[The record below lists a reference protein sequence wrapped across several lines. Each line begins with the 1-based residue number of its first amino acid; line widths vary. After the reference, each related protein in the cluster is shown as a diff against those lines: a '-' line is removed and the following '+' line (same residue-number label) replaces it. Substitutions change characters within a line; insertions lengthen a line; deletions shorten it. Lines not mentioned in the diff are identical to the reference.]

1 MKLKEIHRTSTFAW
15 SPSAEL
21 PLLATGTVAGALDES
36 FSDESQLEIWAPDF
50 LDRDEFDLGGAG
62 QKGPKGIVKDT
73 ARFNRLA
80 WGSVDAARPRGVIAA
95 GLENGELALWD
106 PAKILA
112 AADDALIMRN
122 STHTGP
128 IRGLDFNPIQTN
140 LIASGAVS
148 GEVYIWDLNS
158 PSKPYTPT
166 PGARSTKLD
175 EMTSVAWNRQV
186 QYVLAGASNTGY
198 TVVWD
203 LRGKREVV
211 ALAYGGGGSS
221 GGGMSD
227 IKWHPDNPTRLVT
240 ASEDDQSPII
250 MLWDLRNAR
259 APEKILTGHEKGILS
274 LSWCAQ
280 DADLLLSC
288 GKDNRTLC
296 WNPQTGDA
304 LGELPRAQN
313 WAFQVDWCPRNP
325 DLLAA
330 AFFDGTIGLHSLQ
343 GTNESAVAATSE
355 AAAHVASGADIFDL
369 QPGGTA
375 TSATGMLSLAHPPK
389 WFRRP
394 VAASFGFGGKLVSV
408 SNLPNAAGKHQSGSV
423 HLRTV
428 HVEEEVVER
437 ATSLRGAL
445 DKDAAA
451 TEGERAV
458 AAWASEQ
465 FKDADA
471 EGGWKALLS
480 LFKTDSR
487 EELVA
492 LLGFEKAEIER
503 KVREAV
509 EALSLTS
516 DGDATMKVEELE
528 PTARESVVSF
538 ADQEEG
544 TGSEKAPSEVS
555 AATSVSVS
563 VTSQTATTAS
573 ESESTT
579 TAPSLFGDDNAA
591 GADGGD
597 AADASDFFSTV
608 VPHTNYQ
615 LDSSVAATVGSR
627 PSSAASETPKGA
639 GAFNIYPAS
648 ASPTDRLITQALVL
662 GDFESAVSLCL
673 ASARYADAI
682 LLAVRGGPALLRRTQ
697 DAYFAST
704 LAQQGGNGG
713 SGRVLQAV
721 VNADLGDVV
730 RNADVKEWKEVFV
743 VLCTFAGKEKG
754 EFEGLVEE
762 LGGRLEG
769 QGKRVA
775 EEGEEADGKVWR
787 KNATLAYLAA
797 GKLDRLVGIWG
808 EEMAEDEAKA
818 LETGAG
824 SGASVYSARA
834 RALQTFI
841 EKVTV
846 FRAATGYVD
855 PDLNATSEETETTY
869 KLVGLYARYYEY
881 AALLAA
887 QGLVDEAVRFLEL
900 TPAAYGDAAVKG
912 QRERLTKASSKA
924 TPPPPAPLPAV
935 QARSTA
941 PATTRTAYNNY
952 QTPAQPAQ
960 APSQYPPAPQASG
973 QYGGGGYQPPAPSGP
988 YAPSAPAGNP
998 YNAPAQQSSFNPPAQ
1013 PNAGQQRYPAY
1024 SPLQPLQTSGPSYGQ
1039 SQGITPYSNGNVPI
1053 NQPQMQGQ
1061 VAAPPPRAGSLAN
1074 LQGPPPPAPP
1084 PKRQD
1089 KGGWNDAPA
1098 VIGASRATPVSSLK
1112 PGPITA
1118 PFPNSMPASPG
1129 FNGPTSPYLNQG
1141 MPQNIPPPPRPG
1153 SVQGRAP
1160 PPSMGM
1166 PPPGQGRPPSAAPP
1180 PPSRMMSP
1188 PQGPPQGLAGGGPAR
1203 GPTPSQY
1210 GPPPTRGG
1218 PAPGPPGPGQQ
1229 PPPPGFAR
1237 ATPPPPQQQSGP
1249 YAPPPG
1255 AQQPGPYGPP
1265 PGQQQQPGQYAPPPG
1280 QQQQAWSRAIRAAS
1294 WFAAAERAAAG
1305 PWWAS
1310 SSRWWTAPSRAR
1322 ISRRGS
1328 RAAQRTP
1335 TAKISCVDHFL
1346 AFPRLITVKFA
1357 APGDR
1362 SHIPEASQPIFA
1374 LISQQLAQ
1382 MRQTTP
1388 PQQKRLVDDLE
1399 RRINPLFDALNCETL
1414 SQPVVEQLLVLTRAM
1429 ESHDRQAALAIHV
1442 DLLTRGSQTDD
1453 IGLWMSGVK
1462 QLIMRLLWPLTS
1474 FCGVLDLKT
1483 GVEIAL
1489 LFAVLN
1495 KVAGV
1500 YGLIAVLTGAG
1511 GSFAQLS
1518 MYIYSVLGLVALG
1531 WGLKVVKAEDA
1542 QQTFYFAHLFIADYV
1557 LSTSWTVYFA
1567 VKWWWYTPHDGAR
1580 QANSQAQEDLIAVA
1594 QITGS
1599 LLTDEQRAEAARAI
1613 WNQEKGL
1620 AFAVILVS
1628 WLSKIYLAMLIY
1640 SYAIHLRGNSYRSLA
1655 LTRTKL
1661 RPTTNGTSSSA
1672 LPEPDLDEDME
1683 DVYPPPHPSAHSQIK
1698 QATRW
1703 KKQYQCLLFHRLC
1716 RCIREPERE
1725 SETNMKKGF
1734 VDTGKVAPPEAE
1746 DDDDE
1751 VLFDTD
1757 EYPYASSGT
1766 ASGSTSKA
1774 HSKRG
1779 TETSTSG
1786 SRSASEDDAFRNR
1799 GSPKM

>member
-50 LDRDEFDLGGAG
+50 LDRDEYELGGPA
-62 QKGPKGIVKDT
+62 QKGPKGVVKDT

-80 WGSVDAARPRGVIAA
+80 WGSVDSARSRGVIAA

-112 AADDALIMRN
+112 AADECRTYHAQFHPYRPYPRPRLQ
-122 STHTGP
+122 
-128 IRGLDFNPIQTN
+128 PIQTN

-158 PSKPYTPT
+158 PAKPYTPT

-227 IKWHPDNPTRLVT
+227 IKWHPDNATRLVT

-343 GTNESAVAATSE
+343 GTNESAAT
-355 AAAHVASGADIFDL
+355 AIR
-369 QPGGTA
+369 GGRA
-375 TSATGMLSLAHPPK
+375 RRVRATGMLSLAHPPK

-408 SNLPNAAGKHQSGSV
+408 SNLPSAAGKHQSGSV
-423 HLRTV
+423 HLRSI
-428 HVEEEVVER
+428 HIEEQVVER

-445 DKDAAA
+445 DKDAVSA
-451 TEGERAV
+451 EGAV

-465 FKDADA
+465 FKEGDA
-471 EGGWKALLS
+471 ENGWKALLS
-480 LFKTDSR
+480 LFKSDSR

-509 EALSLTS
+509 EALALTT
-516 DGDATMKVEELE
+516 DGDATMKEEELE
-528 PTARESVVSF
+528 PTRA
-538 ADQEEG
+538 
-544 TGSEKAPSEVS
+544 KVS

-579 TAPSLFGDDNAA
+579 TAPSLFGDENAA

-597 AADASDFFSTV
+597 GTDAGDFFSTV
-608 VPHTNYQ
+608 VPTRTT
-615 LDSSVAATVGSR
+615 SST
-627 PSSAASETPKGA
+627 
-639 GAFNIYPAS
+639 
-648 ASPTDRLITQALVL
+648 L
-662 GDFESAVSLCL
+662 GGEPML

-704 LAQQGGNGG
+704 LTQQGGNGG

-762 LGGRLEG
+762 LGGRLES
-769 QGKRVA
+769 QGRRVV
-775 EEGEEADGKVWR
+775 EEGEERVWR

-808 EEMAEDEAKA
+808 EEMTEDEAKA

-855 PDLNATSEETETTY
+855 ADLTASEETTY
-869 KLVGLYARYYEY
+869 KLSGLYERYYEY
-881 AALLAA
+881 ASLLAA

-900 TPAAYGDAAVKG
+900 TPAA
-912 QRERLTKASSKA
+912 SKA
-924 TPPPPAPLPAV
+924 AAPPPAPLPAV
-935 QARSTA
+935 QARQTA
-941 PATTRTAYNNY
+941 AATTRGGYSY
-952 QTPAQPAQ
+952 QAPVQPAQ
-960 APSQYPPAPQASG
+960 AQPQYPQQQSGLYGAPS
-973 QYGGGGYQPPAPSGP
+973 GGYQPPAPSGP
-988 YAPSAPAGNP
+988 YTQPAQGGGN
-998 YNAPAQQSSFNPPAQ
+998 YNAPSQPSTFNPPLRPMLDEEVTRHTLPFSRFSRLA
-1013 PNAGQQRYPAY
+1013 RPAAA
-1024 SPLQPLQTSGPSYGQ
+1024 SP
-1039 SQGITPYSNGNVPI
+1039 
-1053 NQPQMQGQ
+1053 
-1061 VAAPPPRAGSLAN
+1061 AAADGAAASSRCS

-1084 PKRQD
+1084 PKRQE

-1098 VIGASRATPVSSLK
+1098 LINASRATPVSSLK
-1112 PGPITA
+1112 PGAITA

-1129 FNGPTSPYLNQG
+1129 FGAPPLSPYLAKASHSTSRRHRVLG
-1141 MPQNIPPPPRPG
+1141 ASRAARPRP
-1153 SVQGRAP
+1153 AHAAAAA
-1160 PPSMGM
+1160 
-1166 PPPGQGRPPSAAPP
+1166 GQAAV
-1180 PPSRMMSP
+1180 RC
-1188 PQGPPQGLAGGGPAR
+1188 AAAAVADDV
-1203 GPTPSQY
+1203 
-1210 GPPPTRGG
+1210 
-1218 PAPGPPGPGQQ
+1218 PAPGRAAGSFGRRPRADADSESVWAAAESWCACAWSRGARQQPGQY
-1229 PPPPGFAR
+1229 A
-1237 ATPPPPQQQSGP
+1237 PPPQQQQPGQ
-1249 YAPPPG
+1249 YAPPPQQ
-1255 AQQPGPYGPP
+1255 QQPGQYAPP
-1265 PGQQQQPGQYAPPPG
+1265 PQQQQQPGQYAPPPG
-1280 QQQQAWSRAIRAAS
+1280 SQQQRPGPPGMGGAPPPPGGPPGPAPGSVAAARALPKGPPPPKYRAPRRPKPHPRRVAAHIRAD
-1294 WFAAAERAAAG
+1294 G
-1305 PWWAS
+1305 
-1310 SSRWWTAPSRAR
+1310 
-1322 ISRRGS
+1322 G
-1328 RAAQRTP
+1328 
-1335 TAKISCVDHFL
+1335 
-1346 AFPRLITVKFA
+1346 
-1357 APGDR
+1357 
-1362 SHIPEASQPIFA
+1362 
-1374 LISQQLAQ
+1374 QLAQ
-1382 MRQTTP
+1382 MRQTAP

-1399 RRINPLFDALNCETL
+1399 RRINPLFDALNCERCRRVWW
-1414 SQPVVEQLLVLTRAM
+1414 SIACSYW
-1429 ESHDRQAALAIHV
+1429 SHGTARSPSSAGDPCGSADA
-1442 DLLTRGSQTDD
+1442 GSQTDD
-1453 IGLWMSGVK
+1453 IGLWMS
-1462 QLIMRLLWPLTS
+1462 
-1474 FCGVLDLKT
+1474 
-1483 GVEIAL
+1483 A
-1489 LFAVLN
+1489 
-1495 KVAGV
+1495 
-1500 YGLIAVLTGAG
+1500 
-1511 GSFAQLS
+1511 
-1518 MYIYSVLGLVALG
+1518 
-1531 WGLKVVKAEDA
+1531 
-1542 QQTFYFAHLFIADYV
+1542 
-1557 LSTSWTVYFA
+1557 
-1567 VKWWWYTPHDGAR
+1567 
-1580 QANSQAQEDLIAVA
+1580 
-1594 QITGS
+1594 
-1599 LLTDEQRAEAARAI
+1599 
-1613 WNQEKGL
+1613 
-1620 AFAVILVS
+1620 
-1628 WLSKIYLAMLIY
+1628 
-1640 SYAIHLRGNSYRSLA
+1640 
-1655 LTRTKL
+1655 
-1661 RPTTNGTSSSA
+1661 
-1672 LPEPDLDEDME
+1672 
-1683 DVYPPPHPSAHSQIK
+1683 
-1698 QATRW
+1698 
-1703 KKQYQCLLFHRLC
+1703 
-1716 RCIREPERE
+1716 
-1725 SETNMKKGF
+1725 
-1734 VDTGKVAPPEAE
+1734 
-1746 DDDDE
+1746 
-1751 VLFDTD
+1751 
-1757 EYPYASSGT
+1757 
-1766 ASGSTSKA
+1766 
-1774 HSKRG
+1774 
-1779 TETSTSG
+1779 
-1786 SRSASEDDAFRNR
+1786 
-1799 GSPKM
+1799 

>member
-50 LDRDEFDLGGAG
+50 LDRDEFELGGAG
-62 QKGPKGIVKDT
+62 QCGPKGVVKDT

-80 WGSVDAARPRGVIAA
+80 WGAVDAARPRGVLAA

-112 AADDALIMRN
+112 GADDALIMRN

-128 IRGLDFNPIQTN
+128 IRGLDFNPIQTT

-158 PSKPYTPT
+158 PAKPYTPT

-211 ALAYGGGGSS
+211 ALAYGGGGGS

-296 WNPQTGDA
+296 WNPQTGEA

-343 GTNESAVAATSE
+343 GTNESAAAASSEVAAH
-355 AAAHVASGADIFDL
+355 AASGADIFDL

-375 TSATGMLSLAHPPK
+375 TSATGTLSLAHPPK
-389 WFRRP
+389 WFRRT
-394 VAASFGFGGKLVSV
+394 VSASFGFGGKLVSV
-408 SNLPNAAGKHQSGSV
+408 SNLPSATGKHQSGSV

-428 HVEEEVVER
+428 HVEETVVER
-437 ATSLRGAL
+437 AASLRGAL
-445 DKDAAA
+445 DKDAAS
-451 TEGERAV
+451 TVGDRAV

-465 FKDADA
+465 FKEGEA

-509 EALSLTS
+509 EALALTG
-516 DGDATMKVEELE
+516 DGDATMKEEELE
-528 PTARESVVSF
+528 TTARDPVVSF
-538 ADQEEG
+538 ADHEE
-544 TGSEKAPSEVS
+544 GSEKAPSEVS

-579 TAPSLFGDDNAA
+579 TAPSLFGDENA
-591 GADGGD
+591 GGD
-597 AADASDFFSTV
+597 AAEADASDFFSTV

-627 PSSAASETPKGA
+627 PSSAASETTKGA

-673 ASARYADAI
+673 ASSRFADAI

-697 DAYFAST
+697 DAYFASA
-704 LAQQGGNGG
+704 LSQGGNGG

-721 VNADLGDVV
+721 VNADLSDVV
-730 RNADVKEWKEVFV
+730 RNADVKEWREVFV
-743 VLCTFAGKEKG
+743 VLCTFAGREKG

-769 QGKRVA
+769 QGRRVVQ
-775 EEGEEADGKVWR
+775 EGDEVDGKEWR

-797 GKLDRLVGIWG
+797 GKLERLVGIWS
-808 EEMAEDEAKA
+808 EEMVEEEAKGLDA
-818 LETGAG
+818 GSG

-834 RALQTFI
+834 RALQAFV

-855 PDLNATSEETETTY
+855 ADLAPASEESEKGY
-869 KLVGLYARYYEY
+869 KLAALYERYYEY

-900 TPAAYGDAAVKG
+900 TPAAFGDSAVKG
-912 QRERLTKASSKA
+912 QRERLTKASSKV
-924 TPPPPAPLPAV
+924 TPPPPAPAALPAV
-935 QARSTA
+935 
-941 PATTRTAYNNY
+941 TTRQTVAAAPGTRGPYNSY
-952 QTPAQPAQ
+952 PTPAQPSQAQ
-960 APSQYPPAPQASG
+960 GQYPPATQAGGPYGNNSG
-973 QYGGGGYQPPAPSGP
+973 YAAPSQTGYAPPAPATNYNQPTQSTYNPSG
-988 YAPSAPAGNP
+988 
-998 YNAPAQQSSFNPPAQ
+998 QT
-1013 PNAGQQRYPAY
+1013 NAGYPAY
-1024 SPLQPLQTSGPSYGQ
+1024 TPLQTTGPSYGQ
-1039 SQGITPYSNGNVPI
+1039 SQSITPYGNGNGNANPQ
-1053 NQPQMQGQ
+1053 QPRMQSQM
-1061 VAAPPPRAGSLAN
+1061 APPPPRSGSLSAMS
-1074 LQGPPPPAPP
+1074 PPAPP
-1084 PKRQD
+1084 PKRQE

-1098 VIGASRATPVSSLK
+1098 MLGASRPASVHPPKQLSA
-1112 PGPITA
+1112 ITA

-1129 FNGPTSPYLNQG
+1129 FNNAPPSPYLNQG
-1141 MPQNIPPPPRPG
+1141 HPQSIPPPPRPG
-1153 SVQGRAP
+1153 SVQGAP
-1160 PPSMGM
+1160 PPRGM
-1166 PPPGQGRPPSAAPP
+1166 PPQGRPPSTAPP

-1203 GPTPSQY
+1203 LPTPSQY
-1210 GPPPTRGG
+1210 GPPPTRA
-1218 PAPGPPGPGQQ
+1218 PAPGEAPPPGQYARQAPAPGQQ

-1237 ATPPPPQQQSGP
+1237 PNPPPTQGPYGRATPPPQQQQ
-1249 YAPPPG
+1249 PG
-1255 AQQPGPYGPP
+1255 AYGPP
-1265 PGQQQQPGQYAPPPG
+1265 PGSQQQRPGPPQGLGGPPPPAGGPPPG
-1280 QQQQAWSRAIRAAS
+1280 PAS
-1294 WFAAAERAAAG
+1294 AAAAAAARAPKG
-1305 PWWAS
+1305 P
-1310 SSRWWTAPSRAR
+1310 P
-1322 ISRRGS
+1322 
-1328 RAAQRTP
+1328 P
-1335 TAKISCVDHFL
+1335 PKY
-1346 AFPRLITVKFA
+1346 P
-1357 APGDR
+1357 PGDR
-1362 SHIPEASQPIFA
+1362 SHIPEAAQPAYAVIT
-1374 LISQQLAQ
+1374 QQLAQ

-1429 ESHDRQAALAIHV
+1429 ESHDRPAALAIHV

-1453 IGLWMSGVK
+1453 IGLWMSGIK
-1462 QLIMRLLWPLTS
+1462 QLIMRL
-1474 FCGVLDLKT
+1474 
-1483 GVEIAL
+1483 
-1489 LFAVLN
+1489 
-1495 KVAGV
+1495 
-1500 YGLIAVLTGAG
+1500 
-1511 GSFAQLS
+1511 
-1518 MYIYSVLGLVALG
+1518 
-1531 WGLKVVKAEDA
+1531 
-1542 QQTFYFAHLFIADYV
+1542 
-1557 LSTSWTVYFA
+1557 
-1567 VKWWWYTPHDGAR
+1567 
-1580 QANSQAQEDLIAVA
+1580 
-1594 QITGS
+1594 
-1599 LLTDEQRAEAARAI
+1599 
-1613 WNQEKGL
+1613 
-1620 AFAVILVS
+1620 
-1628 WLSKIYLAMLIY
+1628 
-1640 SYAIHLRGNSYRSLA
+1640 
-1655 LTRTKL
+1655 
-1661 RPTTNGTSSSA
+1661 
-1672 LPEPDLDEDME
+1672 
-1683 DVYPPPHPSAHSQIK
+1683 
-1698 QATRW
+1698 
-1703 KKQYQCLLFHRLC
+1703 
-1716 RCIREPERE
+1716 
-1725 SETNMKKGF
+1725 
-1734 VDTGKVAPPEAE
+1734 
-1746 DDDDE
+1746 
-1751 VLFDTD
+1751 
-1757 EYPYASSGT
+1757 
-1766 ASGSTSKA
+1766 
-1774 HSKRG
+1774 
-1779 TETSTSG
+1779 
-1786 SRSASEDDAFRNR
+1786 
-1799 GSPKM
+1799 

>member
-62 QKGPKGIVKDT
+62 QKGPKGVVKDT

-112 AADDALIMRN
+112 VADDALIMRN

-158 PSKPYTPT
+158 PAKPYTPT

-227 IKWHPDNPTRLVT
+227 IKWHPDNATRLVT

-330 AFFDGTIGLHSLQ
+330 AFFDGTIGVHSLQ
-343 GTNESAVAATSE
+343 GTNESAVGATAE
-355 AAAHVASGADIFDL
+355 VAAHAASGADIFDL
-369 QPGGTA
+369 QPGATA
-375 TSATGMLSLAHPPK
+375 TSATGTLSLTHPPK
-389 WFRRP
+389 WLRRS
-394 VAASFGFGGKLVSV
+394 VSASFGFGGKLVSV

-428 HVEEEVVER
+428 HIEEQVVER

-445 DKDAAA
+445 DKDAAS
-451 TEGERAV
+451 TEGDRAV

-465 FKDADA
+465 FKEGDA

-509 EALSLTS
+509 EALALTS
-516 DGDATMKVEELE
+516 SDDDATMKVEELE

-579 TAPSLFGDDNAA
+579 TAPSLFGDENAA

-597 AADASDFFSTV
+597 GADASDFFSTV

-627 PSSAASETPKGA
+627 PSSAASETPKA
-639 GAFNIYPAS
+639 GAFNIYPATAS
-648 ASPTDRLITQALVL
+648 ATDRLITQALVL

-697 DAYFAST
+697 DAYFASN
-704 LAQQGGNGG
+704 LAQQGG

-762 LGGRLEG
+762 LGGRLES
-769 QGKRVA
+769 QGRRVTEEDPA
-775 EEGEEADGKVWR
+775 EAKVWR

-797 GKLDRLVGIWG
+797 EKLERLVGIWS
-808 EEMAEDEAKA
+808 EELTEDEAKG
-818 LETGAG
+818 LEIGTG

-855 PDLNATSEETETTY
+855 ADLKETAETTY
-869 KLVGLYARYYEY
+869 KLAGLYARYYEY
-881 AALLAA
+881 AAVLAA

-900 TPAAYGDAAVKG
+900 TPAAFGDEAVKG
-912 QRERLTKASSKA
+912 QRERLTKASSKVTA
-924 TPPPPAPLPAV
+924 PPPAPLPAV
-935 QARSTA
+935 QARTTA
-941 PATTRTAYNNY
+941 PATTRGGYTAY
-952 QTPAQPAQ
+952 QTPVQPAQ
-960 APSQYPPAPQASG
+960 AQPQYTQQTTGP
-973 QYGGGGYQPPAPSGP
+973 YGGGGYQPPAPSGQ
-988 YAPSAPAGNP
+988 YAPPAPATTNP
-998 YNAPAQQSSFNPPAQ
+998 YNAPSQPSTFNPPAQ
-1013 PNAGQQRYPAY
+1013 QANTGRGYPAY
-1024 SPLQPLQTSGPSYGQ
+1024 TPLQPLQSTGQSYGQ
-1039 SQGITPYSNGNVPI
+1039 SQGISAYSNGNVPI
-1053 NQPQMQGQ
+1053 NPQQHQPPPQSQM
-1061 VAAPPPRAGSLAN
+1061 APPPPRGGSLAN
-1074 LQGPPPPAPP
+1074 LQGPPPPP

-1098 VIGASRATPVSSLK
+1098 VINASRATPVGTLK

-1118 PFPNSMPASPG
+1118 PFPNSVPASPG
-1129 FNGPTSPYLNQG
+1129 FNGPPSPYLTQG
-1141 MPQNIPPPPRPG
+1141 QPQHIPPPPRPG
-1153 SVQGRAP
+1153 SVQGGAP
-1160 PPSMGM
+1160 PRG
-1166 PPPGQGRPPSAAPP
+1166 PPPQGRPPSAAP

-1188 PQGPPQGLAGGGPAR
+1188 PQGPPQGLSGGPAR
-1203 GPTPSQY
+1203 LPTPSQY
-1210 GPPPTRGG
+1210 GPPPTRG
-1218 PAPGPPGPGQQ
+1218 ASTPGPVPLPGERH
-1229 PPPPGFAR
+1229 PPGFVS
-1237 ATPPPPQQQSGP
+1237 PPQQQPGP
-1249 YAPPPG
+1249 YGPPPSTQ
-1255 AQQPGPYGPP
+1255 QQPGPYGPP
-1265 PGQQQQPGQYAPPPG
+1265 PGQQQSGQYAPPPGSQPQPGQYAPPPG
-1280 QQQQAWSRAIRAAS
+1280 SQQQRPPPQGLGGPPPPAGGPPPPAPGSV
-1294 WFAAAERAAAG
+1294 AAARALPKG
-1305 PWWAS
+1305 P
-1310 SSRWWTAPSRAR
+1310 P
-1322 ISRRGS
+1322 
-1328 RAAQRTP
+1328 P
-1335 TAKISCVDHFL
+1335 PKY
-1346 AFPRLITVKFA
+1346 P
-1357 APGDR
+1357 PGDR
-1362 SHIPEASQPIFA
+1362 SHIPEGSQPIFA
-1374 LISQQLAQ
+1374 LISQQLAT

-1414 SQPVVEQLLVLTRAM
+1414 SPSVVEQLLVLTRAM
-1429 ESHDRQAALAIHV
+1429 ESHDRPAALAIHV

-1462 QLIMRLLWPLTS
+1462 QLIMRL
-1474 FCGVLDLKT
+1474 
-1483 GVEIAL
+1483 
-1489 LFAVLN
+1489 
-1495 KVAGV
+1495 
-1500 YGLIAVLTGAG
+1500 
-1511 GSFAQLS
+1511 
-1518 MYIYSVLGLVALG
+1518 
-1531 WGLKVVKAEDA
+1531 
-1542 QQTFYFAHLFIADYV
+1542 
-1557 LSTSWTVYFA
+1557 
-1567 VKWWWYTPHDGAR
+1567 
-1580 QANSQAQEDLIAVA
+1580 
-1594 QITGS
+1594 
-1599 LLTDEQRAEAARAI
+1599 
-1613 WNQEKGL
+1613 
-1620 AFAVILVS
+1620 
-1628 WLSKIYLAMLIY
+1628 
-1640 SYAIHLRGNSYRSLA
+1640 
-1655 LTRTKL
+1655 
-1661 RPTTNGTSSSA
+1661 
-1672 LPEPDLDEDME
+1672 
-1683 DVYPPPHPSAHSQIK
+1683 
-1698 QATRW
+1698 
-1703 KKQYQCLLFHRLC
+1703 
-1716 RCIREPERE
+1716 
-1725 SETNMKKGF
+1725 
-1734 VDTGKVAPPEAE
+1734 
-1746 DDDDE
+1746 
-1751 VLFDTD
+1751 
-1757 EYPYASSGT
+1757 
-1766 ASGSTSKA
+1766 
-1774 HSKRG
+1774 
-1779 TETSTSG
+1779 
-1786 SRSASEDDAFRNR
+1786 
-1799 GSPKM
+1799 

>member
-50 LDRDEFDLGGAG
+50 LDRDEFELGGAG
-62 QKGPKGIVKDT
+62 QRGPKGVVKDT

-80 WGSVDAARPRGVIAA
+80 WGAVDPARPRGVIAA

-112 AADDALIMRN
+112 ATDDALIMRN

-211 ALAYGGGGSS
+211 ALAYGGGGS

-227 IKWHPDNPTRLVT
+227 IKWHPDNATRLVT

-330 AFFDGTIGLHSLQ
+330 AFFDGTIGVHSLQ
-343 GTNESAVAATSE
+343 GTNESAAAATSE

-375 TSATGMLSLAHPPK
+375 ASATGTLSLSHPPK
-389 WFRRP
+389 WFRRS
-394 VAASFGFGGKLVSV
+394 VSASFGFGGKLVSV

-423 HLRTV
+423 HMRTV
-428 HVEEEVVER
+428 HVEETVVER
-437 ATSLRGAL
+437 ATGLRVAL
-445 DKDAAA
+445 DKDAAS
-451 TEGERAV
+451 TDGERSV
-458 AAWASEQ
+458 AAWARDQ
-465 FKDADA
+465 FKEGEA

-509 EALSLTS
+509 EALALTS
-516 DGDATMKVEELE
+516 AGDATMKEEELE
-528 PTARESVVSF
+528 ITAREAVVSF
-538 ADQEEG
+538 AEQEE
-544 TGSEKAPSEVS
+544 GSEKAPSEVS

-563 VTSQTATTAS
+563 GTSQTATTAS

-579 TAPSLFGDDNAA
+579 TAPSLFGDDNAG
-591 GADGGD
+591 GADAGD
-597 AADASDFFSTV
+597 ADASDFFSTV

-627 PSSAASETPKGA
+627 PSSAASESTKGS

-648 ASPTDRLITQALVL
+648 ASSTDRLITQALVL

-673 ASARYADAI
+673 ASLRYADAI

-704 LAQQGGNGG
+704 PSQQGG

-721 VNADLGDVV
+721 VNADLSDIV

-743 VLCTFAGKEKG
+743 VLCTFCGREKG

-762 LGGRLEG
+762 LGGRLES
-769 QGKRVA
+769 QGKRVV
-775 EEGEEADGKVWR
+775 EEGDEADGKEWR
-787 KNATLAYLAA
+787 TNATLAYLAA
-797 GKLDRLVGIWG
+797 GKLERLVGIWG
-808 EEMAEDEAKA
+808 EQMAEEEAKG
-818 LETGAG
+818 LEAG
-824 SGASVYSARA
+824 IGSSASVYSARA
-834 RALQTFI
+834 QALQTFI

-855 PDLNATSEETETTY
+855 ADLVSTPTSEETEKAH
-869 KLVGLYARYYEY
+869 KLAALYARYYEY

-900 TPAAYGDAAVKG
+900 TPAAFGDSALKG
-912 QRERLTKASSKA
+912 QRERLVKASSKA
-924 TPPPPAPLPAV
+924 PPAPAPVAALPAT
-935 QARSTA
+935 RTTA
-941 PATTRTAYNNY
+941 TPATRTAAAPASRMPFNPY
-952 QTPAQPAQ
+952 QTPAQPTQAQ
-960 APSQYPPAPQASG
+960 GQYPPAMQGGG
-973 QYGGGGYQPPAPSGP
+973 QYNAPLGNASSGYQPPAQGA
-988 YAPSAPAGNP
+988 YAPPASTVANPYTAPSQP
-998 YNAPAQQSSFNPPAQ
+998 STYNAPGQASSGYP
-1013 PNAGQQRYPAY
+1013 RPAY
-1024 SPLQPLQTSGPSYGQ
+1024 TPLQSIQTTGPSYGQ
-1039 SQGITPYSNGNVPI
+1039 ANAIVAFGNGNGNVNAMGGPH
-1053 NQPQMQGQ
+1053 QPPMQSQMGP
-1061 VAAPPPRAGSLAN
+1061 PPPRNASL
-1074 LQGPPPPAPP
+1074 PPAPP
-1084 PKRQD
+1084 PKRQE
-1089 KGGWNDAPA
+1089 KGGWNDAP
-1098 VIGASRATPVSSLK
+1098 IMSNSRATPPAGSLK
-1112 PGPITA
+1112 PSAITA

-1129 FNGPTSPYLNQG
+1129 FNGPTSPYMNPGQ
-1141 MPQNIPPPPRPG
+1141 PQHIPPPPRPG
-1153 SVQGRAP
+1153 SVQGP
-1160 PPSMGM
+1160 PPPRGM
-1166 PPPGQGRPPSAAPP
+1166 PPQGRPPSAAPP

-1188 PQGPPQGLAGGGPAR
+1188 PHGVSQGLAGGGPPR
-1203 GPTPSQY
+1203 LPTPSQY
-1210 GPPPTRGG
+1210 GPPPTRA
-1218 PAPGPPGPGQQ
+1218 PAPGEAPPPGQYARQAPAPGQQ
-1229 PPPPGFAR
+1229 PPQGGFAR
-1237 ATPPPPQQQSGP
+1237 PPPQGQNPYGSPTPPP
-1249 YAPPPG
+1249 
-1255 AQQPGPYGPP
+1255 QQPGPYGPP
-1265 PGQQQQPGQYAPPPG
+1265 PGSQQQRPGPSQGPGGPPPPSSGPPPPG
-1280 QQQQAWSRAIRAAS
+1280 PPS
-1294 WFAAAERAAAG
+1294 AAAARAPPKG
-1305 PWWAS
+1305 P
-1310 SSRWWTAPSRAR
+1310 P
-1322 ISRRGS
+1322 
-1328 RAAQRTP
+1328 P
-1335 TAKISCVDHFL
+1335 PKY
-1346 AFPRLITVKFA
+1346 P
-1357 APGDR
+1357 PGDR
-1362 SHIPEASQPIFA
+1362 SHIPEAVLPAFNV
-1374 LISQQLAQ
+1374 ISQQLTHL
-1382 MRQTTP
+1382 RQTTP

-1414 SQPVVEQLLVLTRAM
+1414 SQSVVDQLLVLTRAM
-1429 ESHDRQAALAIHV
+1429 ESHDRPAALAIHV

-1462 QLIMRLLWPLTS
+1462 QLIMRL
-1474 FCGVLDLKT
+1474 
-1483 GVEIAL
+1483 
-1489 LFAVLN
+1489 
-1495 KVAGV
+1495 
-1500 YGLIAVLTGAG
+1500 
-1511 GSFAQLS
+1511 
-1518 MYIYSVLGLVALG
+1518 
-1531 WGLKVVKAEDA
+1531 
-1542 QQTFYFAHLFIADYV
+1542 
-1557 LSTSWTVYFA
+1557 
-1567 VKWWWYTPHDGAR
+1567 
-1580 QANSQAQEDLIAVA
+1580 
-1594 QITGS
+1594 
-1599 LLTDEQRAEAARAI
+1599 
-1613 WNQEKGL
+1613 
-1620 AFAVILVS
+1620 
-1628 WLSKIYLAMLIY
+1628 
-1640 SYAIHLRGNSYRSLA
+1640 
-1655 LTRTKL
+1655 
-1661 RPTTNGTSSSA
+1661 
-1672 LPEPDLDEDME
+1672 
-1683 DVYPPPHPSAHSQIK
+1683 
-1698 QATRW
+1698 
-1703 KKQYQCLLFHRLC
+1703 
-1716 RCIREPERE
+1716 
-1725 SETNMKKGF
+1725 
-1734 VDTGKVAPPEAE
+1734 
-1746 DDDDE
+1746 
-1751 VLFDTD
+1751 
-1757 EYPYASSGT
+1757 
-1766 ASGSTSKA
+1766 
-1774 HSKRG
+1774 
-1779 TETSTSG
+1779 
-1786 SRSASEDDAFRNR
+1786 
-1799 GSPKM
+1799 

>member
-62 QKGPKGIVKDT
+62 QRGPKGIVKDT

-106 PAKILA
+106 PAKILV

-158 PSKPYTPT
+158 PAKPYTPT

-211 ALAYGGGGSS
+211 ALAYGGGGAS

-343 GTNESAVAATSE
+343 GTNESAAAATSE
-355 AAAHVASGADIFDL
+355 VAAHAASGADIFDL

-375 TSATGMLSLAHPPK
+375 SSATGMLSLAHPPK
-389 WFRRP
+389 WFRRT
-394 VAASFGFGGKLVSV
+394 VSASFGFGGKLVSV

-428 HVEEEVVER
+428 HIEEEVVER
-437 ATSLRGAL
+437 ATGLRGAL
-445 DKDAAA
+445 DKDAAS
-451 TEGERAV
+451 TDGERAV
-458 AAWASEQ
+458 AAWAREQ
-465 FKDADA
+465 FKEGEA
-471 EGGWKALLS
+471 EGGWRALLS

-509 EALSLTS
+509 EALALTG
-516 DGDATMKVEELE
+516 DDATMKVEELE
-528 PTARESVVSF
+528 PTAREAVVSF

-544 TGSEKAPSEVS
+544 SEKAPSEVS
-555 AATSVSVS
+555 TATSVSVS
-563 VTSQTATTAS
+563 VTSQTAATAS

-579 TAPSLFGDDNAA
+579 TAPSLFGDENAA
-591 GADGGD
+591 GADAGD
-597 AADASDFFSTV
+597 GADASDFFSTV

-673 ASARYADAI
+673 ASSRYADAI

-697 DAYFAST
+697 HAYFAST
-704 LAQQGGNGG
+704 LSQQGGNGG

-721 VNADLGDVV
+721 VNADLSDVV

-743 VLCTFAGKEKG
+743 VLCTFAGREKG

-769 QGKRVA
+769 QGRRVA
-775 EEGEEADGKVWR
+775 EEGDEVDGKVWR

-797 GKLDRLVGIWG
+797 GKLERLVGIWG
-808 EEMAEDEAKA
+808 EEMMEDEANA
-818 LETGAG
+818 LDTAAG

-834 RALQTFI
+834 RALQTFV

-855 PDLNATSEETETTY
+855 ADLKSISEETETTY
-869 KLVGLYARYYEY
+869 KLAALYDRYYEY
-881 AALLAA
+881 ASLLAA

-900 TPAAYGDAAVKG
+900 TPAVYGDAAMKG
-912 QRERLTKASSKA
+912 QRERLVKASSKA
-924 TPPPPAPLPAV
+924 TPPPPAPAPAV
-935 QARSTA
+935 
-941 PATTRTAYNNY
+941 TTRTTVPAATRGPYNAY
-952 QTPAQPAQ
+952 TTSAQPAQ
-960 APSQYPPAPQASG
+960 APAQYPPVMQASG
-973 QYGGGGYQPPAPSGP
+973 PYGAPAQNNAGYQPPAQTGP
-988 YAPSAPAGNP
+988 YAPPAGANT
-998 YNAPAQQSSFNPPAQ
+998 YNTPPQ
-1013 PNAGQQRYPAY
+1013 PNTFNGPGQANAGQRYPAY
-1024 SPLQPLQTSGPSYGQ
+1024 TPLQTTGPSYGQ
-1039 SQGITPYSNGNVPI
+1039 SQGIAAYGNGNAPI
-1053 NQPQMQGQ
+1053 NPQPMQSQM
-1061 VAAPPPRAGSLAN
+1061 VPPPRGGSLAN
-1074 LQGPPPPAPP
+1074 LSGPPPPAPP

-1089 KGGWNDAPA
+1089 KGGWNDAPT
-1098 VIGASRATPVSSLK
+1098 VMNASRATPPSSLK
-1112 PGPITA
+1112 PSAITA

-1129 FNGPTSPYLNQG
+1129 FNGPMSPYMNPGQ
-1141 MPQNIPPPPRPG
+1141 QQSIPPPPRPG
-1153 SVQGRAP
+1153 SVQGAP
-1160 PPSMGM
+1160 PPSRGM
-1166 PPPGQGRPPSAAPP
+1166 PPPQGRPSSAAPP
-1180 PPSRMMSP
+1180 PPSRIMSP

-1203 GPTPSQY
+1203 MPTPSQY
-1210 GPPPTRGG
+1210 GPPPPRA
-1218 PAPGPPGPGQQ
+1218 PAPGEAPPPPAGPYARPTGAAPGQQ
-1229 PPPPGFAR
+1229 PPPGPGFTRPAPPPGQSPYGR
-1237 ATPPPPQQQSGP
+1237 ATPPPQQQPGP
-1249 YAPPPG
+1249 YGPPPG

-1265 PGQQQQPGQYAPPPG
+1265 PGAQQQQRPGPPQGLGGPPPPAGGPPPPG
-1280 QQQQAWSRAIRAAS
+1280 PASAAAAARAAPK
-1294 WFAAAERAAAG
+1294 G
-1305 PWWAS
+1305 P
-1310 SSRWWTAPSRAR
+1310 P
-1322 ISRRGS
+1322 
-1328 RAAQRTP
+1328 P
-1335 TAKISCVDHFL
+1335 PKY
-1346 AFPRLITVKFA
+1346 P
-1357 APGDR
+1357 PGDR
-1362 SHIPEASQPIFA
+1362 SHIPEAVQPVFA
-1374 LISQQLAQ
+1374 VISQQLAQ

-1388 PQQKRLVDDLE
+1388 PQQKRLADDLE

-1414 SQPVVEQLLVLTRAM
+1414 SQSVVDQLLVLTRAM
-1429 ESHDRQAALAIHV
+1429 ESHDRPAALAIHV

-1462 QLIMRLLWPLTS
+1462 QLIMRL
-1474 FCGVLDLKT
+1474 
-1483 GVEIAL
+1483 
-1489 LFAVLN
+1489 
-1495 KVAGV
+1495 
-1500 YGLIAVLTGAG
+1500 
-1511 GSFAQLS
+1511 
-1518 MYIYSVLGLVALG
+1518 
-1531 WGLKVVKAEDA
+1531 
-1542 QQTFYFAHLFIADYV
+1542 
-1557 LSTSWTVYFA
+1557 
-1567 VKWWWYTPHDGAR
+1567 
-1580 QANSQAQEDLIAVA
+1580 
-1594 QITGS
+1594 
-1599 LLTDEQRAEAARAI
+1599 
-1613 WNQEKGL
+1613 
-1620 AFAVILVS
+1620 
-1628 WLSKIYLAMLIY
+1628 
-1640 SYAIHLRGNSYRSLA
+1640 
-1655 LTRTKL
+1655 
-1661 RPTTNGTSSSA
+1661 
-1672 LPEPDLDEDME
+1672 
-1683 DVYPPPHPSAHSQIK
+1683 
-1698 QATRW
+1698 
-1703 KKQYQCLLFHRLC
+1703 
-1716 RCIREPERE
+1716 
-1725 SETNMKKGF
+1725 
-1734 VDTGKVAPPEAE
+1734 
-1746 DDDDE
+1746 
-1751 VLFDTD
+1751 
-1757 EYPYASSGT
+1757 
-1766 ASGSTSKA
+1766 
-1774 HSKRG
+1774 
-1779 TETSTSG
+1779 
-1786 SRSASEDDAFRNR
+1786 
-1799 GSPKM
+1799 

>member
-50 LDRDEFDLGGAG
+50 LDRDEFELGGAG
-62 QKGPKGIVKDT
+62 QRGPKGVVKDT

-112 AADDALIMRN
+112 TADDALIMRN

-128 IRGLDFNPIQTN
+128 IRGLDFNPIQTS

-148 GEVYIWDLNS
+148 GEVYIWDLHS
-158 PSKPYTPT
+158 PAKPYTPT

-211 ALAYGGGGSS
+211 ALAYGGGGGS

-227 IKWHPDNPTRLVT
+227 IKWHPDNATRLVT

-325 DLLAA
+325 DLIAA

-343 GTNESAVAATSE
+343 GTNESAAEATSE
-355 AAAHVASGADIFDL
+355 AAAHAASGADIFDL
-369 QPGGTA
+369 QPGGSA

-389 WFRRP
+389 WFRRT
-394 VAASFGFGGKLVSV
+394 VSASFGFGGKLVSV

-428 HVEEEVVER
+428 HIEEEVVER
-437 ATSLRGAL
+437 ATTLRGAL
-445 DKDAAA
+445 DKDAASA
-451 TEGERAV
+451 EGDRAV

-465 FKDADA
+465 FKEGEA

-509 EALSLTS
+509 EALALNS

-544 TGSEKAPSEVS
+544 SEKAPSEVS

-563 VTSQTATTAS
+563 GTSQTATTAS

-579 TAPSLFGDDNAA
+579 TAPSLFGDENAA
-591 GADGGD
+591 GGD
-597 AADASDFFSTV
+597 AGDGADASDFFSTV

-627 PSSAASETPKGA
+627 PSSAAASDTPTKGA

-673 ASARYADAI
+673 ASTRFADAI

-704 LAQQGGNGG
+704 LTQQGG

-721 VNADLGDVV
+721 VNADLSDVV
-730 RNADVKEWKEVFV
+730 RNADVREWKEVFV

-762 LGGRLEG
+762 LGARLER
-769 QGKRVA
+769 RVA
-775 EEGEEADGKVWR
+775 QEDDQDEGKMWR

-797 GKLDRLVGIWG
+797 GKLERLVGIWN
-808 EEMAEDEAKA
+808 EELIEDETKA
-818 LETGAG
+818 LDG
-824 SGASVYSARA
+824 SSATVYSARA
-834 RALQTFI
+834 RALQTFV

-855 PDLNATSEETETTY
+855 PDLKATSEEAEKY
-869 KLVGLYARYYEY
+869 KLAGLYERYYEY
-881 AALLAA
+881 AAVLAA
-887 QGLVDEAVRFLEL
+887 QGLIDEAVRFLEL
-900 TPAAYGDAAVKG
+900 TPAAYGDSAIKG
-912 QRERLTKASSKA
+912 QRERLIKAGSKA
-924 TPPPPAPLPAV
+924 LPPAPAPLPALRATV
-935 QARSTA
+935 PAAR
-941 PATTRTAYNNY
+941 ATPAYNSY
-952 QTPAQPAQ
+952 PTPAQPAQ
-960 APSQYPPAPQASG
+960 AHYQQGQSQYPQQQGGG
-973 QYGGGGYQPPAPSGP
+973 QYGAPAANNSGYQPPAQSGYQPPAQTGYQPPAASGP
-988 YAPSAPAGNP
+988 YGPSAPAGNP
-998 YNAPAQQSSFNPPAQ
+998 YNTAGSQQQNTYPGPGQA
-1013 PNAGQQRYPAY
+1013 NAGHGYPTY
-1024 SPLQPLQTSGPSYGQ
+1024 TPLQPLQSTGPSYGQ
-1039 SQGITPYSNGNVPI
+1039 SQGIAAYNNGNA
-1053 NQPQMQGQ
+1053 NPQQQQQQQQQM
-1061 VAAPPPRAGSLAN
+1061 APPPRNASLAN
-1074 LQGPPPPAPP
+1074 MAPPPAPP
-1084 PKRQD
+1084 PKRQE
-1089 KGGWNDAPA
+1089 KGGWNDAPNVLA
-1098 VIGASRATPVSSLK
+1098 AARATPVSHLK
-1112 PGPITA
+1112 PSAITA

-1129 FNGPTSPYLNQG
+1129 FNGPPSPYMHPGQQ
-1141 MPQNIPPPPRPG
+1141 QNVPPPPRPG
-1153 SVQGRAP
+1153 SVQGAP
-1160 PPSMGM
+1160 PRGM
-1166 PPPGQGRPPSAAPP
+1166 PPPMGRPPSAAPH

-1188 PQGPPQGLAGGGPAR
+1188 PQGPPQGLSGGGPAR
-1203 GPTPSQY
+1203 MPTPSQY
-1210 GPPPTRGG
+1210 GPPPTRAA
-1218 PAPGPPGPGQQ
+1218 APGEAPPLPTGPYARQAPGPGQQ
-1229 PPPPGFAR
+1229 QPPPGFAR
-1237 ATPPPPQQQSGP
+1237 PTPPSGHNPYDAPPQQQQQQQQ
-1249 YAPPPG
+1249 
-1255 AQQPGPYGPP
+1255 QQPGPYGPP
-1265 PGQQQQPGQYAPPPG
+1265 PGSQQQRMAGPPQGLGGPPPPG
-1280 QQQQAWSRAIRAAS
+1280 GGPPPPGPPSAVAAASRAPK
-1294 WFAAAERAAAG
+1294 G
-1305 PWWAS
+1305 P
-1310 SSRWWTAPSRAR
+1310 P
-1322 ISRRGS
+1322 
-1328 RAAQRTP
+1328 P
-1335 TAKISCVDHFL
+1335 PKY
-1346 AFPRLITVKFA
+1346 P
-1357 APGDR
+1357 PGDR
-1362 SHIPEASQPIFA
+1362 SHIPEAVQPA
-1374 LISQQLAQ
+1374 YAVISQQLAHL
-1382 MRQTTP
+1382 RETTP

-1414 SQPVVEQLLVLTRAM
+1414 SPSVVEQLLVLTRAM
-1429 ESHDRQAALAIHV
+1429 ESHDRPAALAIHV

-1462 QLIMRLLWPLTS
+1462 QLIMRL
-1474 FCGVLDLKT
+1474 
-1483 GVEIAL
+1483 
-1489 LFAVLN
+1489 
-1495 KVAGV
+1495 
-1500 YGLIAVLTGAG
+1500 
-1511 GSFAQLS
+1511 
-1518 MYIYSVLGLVALG
+1518 
-1531 WGLKVVKAEDA
+1531 
-1542 QQTFYFAHLFIADYV
+1542 
-1557 LSTSWTVYFA
+1557 
-1567 VKWWWYTPHDGAR
+1567 
-1580 QANSQAQEDLIAVA
+1580 
-1594 QITGS
+1594 
-1599 LLTDEQRAEAARAI
+1599 
-1613 WNQEKGL
+1613 
-1620 AFAVILVS
+1620 
-1628 WLSKIYLAMLIY
+1628 
-1640 SYAIHLRGNSYRSLA
+1640 
-1655 LTRTKL
+1655 
-1661 RPTTNGTSSSA
+1661 
-1672 LPEPDLDEDME
+1672 
-1683 DVYPPPHPSAHSQIK
+1683 
-1698 QATRW
+1698 
-1703 KKQYQCLLFHRLC
+1703 
-1716 RCIREPERE
+1716 
-1725 SETNMKKGF
+1725 
-1734 VDTGKVAPPEAE
+1734 
-1746 DDDDE
+1746 
-1751 VLFDTD
+1751 
-1757 EYPYASSGT
+1757 
-1766 ASGSTSKA
+1766 
-1774 HSKRG
+1774 
-1779 TETSTSG
+1779 
-1786 SRSASEDDAFRNR
+1786 
-1799 GSPKM
+1799 

>member
-50 LDRDEFDLGGAG
+50 LDRDEFELGGAG
-62 QKGPKGIVKDT
+62 QKGPKGVVKDT

-80 WGSVDAARPRGVIAA
+80 WGAVDATRPRGVIAA

-106 PAKILA
+106 PAKIIVPV
-112 AADDALIMRN
+112 DDALIMRN

-148 GEVYIWDLNS
+148 GEVYIWDLHS

-211 ALAYGGGGSS
+211 ALAYGGGGGS

-280 DADLLLSC
+280 DSDLLLSC

-296 WNPQTGDA
+296 WNPQTGEA

-343 GTNESAVAATSE
+343 GTNESAAAATSE
-355 AAAHVASGADIFDL
+355 AAAHAASGADIFDL

-375 TSATGMLSLAHPPK
+375 TSATGNLSLAHPPK

-394 VAASFGFGGKLVSV
+394 VSASFGFGGKLVSV
-408 SNLPNAAGKHQSGSV
+408 SNLPSAAGKHQSGSV
-423 HLRTV
+423 HLRTI
-428 HVEEEVVER
+428 HVEETVVER

-445 DKDAAA
+445 DKDNDA
-451 TEGERAV
+451 TSTDGEKAV
-458 AAWASEQ
+458 AAWARQQ
-465 FKDADA
+465 FNEGEA

-509 EALSLTS
+509 EALALTG
-516 DGDATMKVEELE
+516 DGDATMKEEELE
-528 PTARESVVSF
+528 VTAREAVVSF
-538 ADQEEG
+538 AEQEE
-544 TGSEKAPSEVS
+544 GSEKAPSEVS

-563 VTSQTATTAS
+563 GTSQTATTAS

-591 GADGGD
+591 GGEGGDGG
-597 AADASDFFSTV
+597 ADASDFFSTV

-639 GAFNIYPAS
+639 GAFSIYPPS

-673 ASARYADAI
+673 ASSRFADAI

-721 VNADLGDVV
+721 VNSDLGDVV
-730 RNADVKEWKEVFV
+730 RNADVKEWREVFV
-743 VLCTFAGKEKG
+743 VLCTFAGREKG

-769 QGKRVA
+769 QGRRVA
-775 EEGEEADGKVWR
+775 EVGDETEGKEWR

-797 GKLDRLVGIWG
+797 GKLERLVGIWG
-808 EEMAEDEAKA
+808 EEMAEEEAKG
-818 LETGAG
+818 LESGVG
-824 SGASVYSARA
+824 SSASVYSARA
-834 RALQTFI
+834 RALQAFV

-855 PDLNATSEETETTY
+855 ADLASASEGTEQTY
-869 KLVGLYARYYEY
+869 KLAGLYQLYYEY

-887 QGLVDEAVRFLEL
+887 QGLIDEAVRFLEL

-912 QRERLTKASSKA
+912 QRERLIKASSKA
-924 TPPPPAPLPAV
+924 VPPPATAAALPVVASRTT
-935 QARSTA
+935 AA
-941 PATTRTAYNNY
+941 PATRVPFNNY

-960 APSQYPPAPQASG
+960 AHYAPAVQASG
-973 QYGGGGYQPPAPSGP
+973 QYNAPLGNNAGYQAPAQSGQYAPPAQAATP
-988 YAPSAPAGNP
+988 YGAPNQPSA
-998 YNAPAQQSSFNPPAQ
+998 YNAPGGQANPGYPRTAYTPQQTTGASYGPGQSAYANGNANPIGGAQ
-1013 PNAGQQRYPAY
+1013 P
-1024 SPLQPLQTSGPSYGQ
+1024 Q
-1039 SQGITPYSNGNVPI
+1039 SQ
-1053 NQPQMQGQ
+1053 MM
-1061 VAAPPPRAGSLAN
+1061 APPPPRSGSLSAMA
-1074 LQGPPPPAPP
+1074 PPPPP
-1084 PKRQD
+1084 PKRQE
-1089 KGGWNDAPA
+1089 KGGWNDAPTLTTRSTS
-1098 VIGASRATPVSSLK
+1098 VHPSK
-1112 PGPITA
+1112 PSAITA
-1118 PFPNSMPASPG
+1118 PFPNMPASPG
-1129 FNGPTSPYLNQG
+1129 FNGPTSPYMNPGQ
-1141 MPQNIPPPPRPG
+1141 PHNIPPPPRPG
-1153 SVQGRAP
+1153 SVQGP
-1160 PPSMGM
+1160 PPPRGM
-1166 PPPGQGRPPSAAPP
+1166 PPHGRPPSAAPP
-1180 PPSRMMSP
+1180 TPSRIMSP
-1188 PQGPPQGLAGGGPAR
+1188 PQGLSGGGPAR
-1203 GPTPSQY
+1203 MPTPSQY
-1210 GPPPTRGG
+1210 GPPPTRA
-1218 PAPGPPGPGQQ
+1218 PAPGEAPPPGQYARQGPAPGQQ
-1229 PPPPGFAR
+1229 PPPSGFAR
-1237 ATPPPPQQQSGP
+1237 PTPPPGQGP
-1249 YAPPPG
+1249 YAAPP
-1255 AQQPGPYGPP
+1255 QQHQQNPGPYGPP
-1265 PGQQQQPGQYAPPPG
+1265 PGQQQQHQQQQQQPGPYGPPPG
-1280 QQQQAWSRAIRAAS
+1280 AQQQRPGPPSGPGGPPPPAGVPPPPS
-1294 WFAAAERAAAG
+1294 AAAA
-1305 PWWAS
+1305 
-1310 SSRWWTAPSRAR
+1310 
-1322 ISRRGS
+1322 
-1328 RAAQRTP
+1328 RAAQGP
-1335 TAKISCVDHFL
+1335 PPPKY
-1346 AFPRLITVKFA
+1346 P
-1357 APGDR
+1357 PGDR
-1362 SHIPEASQPIFA
+1362 SHIPEAAQPAFTV
-1374 LISQQLAQ
+1374 ISGLLEQV
-1382 MRQTTP
+1382 RQTTP

-1414 SQPVVEQLLVLTRAM
+1414 SQPVVDQLLVLTRAM
-1429 ESHDRQAALAIHV
+1429 ASHDRQAALAIHV

-1462 QLIMRLLWPLTS
+1462 QLIMRL
-1474 FCGVLDLKT
+1474 
-1483 GVEIAL
+1483 
-1489 LFAVLN
+1489 
-1495 KVAGV
+1495 
-1500 YGLIAVLTGAG
+1500 
-1511 GSFAQLS
+1511 
-1518 MYIYSVLGLVALG
+1518 
-1531 WGLKVVKAEDA
+1531 
-1542 QQTFYFAHLFIADYV
+1542 
-1557 LSTSWTVYFA
+1557 
-1567 VKWWWYTPHDGAR
+1567 
-1580 QANSQAQEDLIAVA
+1580 
-1594 QITGS
+1594 
-1599 LLTDEQRAEAARAI
+1599 
-1613 WNQEKGL
+1613 
-1620 AFAVILVS
+1620 
-1628 WLSKIYLAMLIY
+1628 
-1640 SYAIHLRGNSYRSLA
+1640 
-1655 LTRTKL
+1655 
-1661 RPTTNGTSSSA
+1661 
-1672 LPEPDLDEDME
+1672 
-1683 DVYPPPHPSAHSQIK
+1683 
-1698 QATRW
+1698 
-1703 KKQYQCLLFHRLC
+1703 
-1716 RCIREPERE
+1716 
-1725 SETNMKKGF
+1725 
-1734 VDTGKVAPPEAE
+1734 
-1746 DDDDE
+1746 
-1751 VLFDTD
+1751 
-1757 EYPYASSGT
+1757 
-1766 ASGSTSKA
+1766 
-1774 HSKRG
+1774 
-1779 TETSTSG
+1779 
-1786 SRSASEDDAFRNR
+1786 
-1799 GSPKM
+1799 